1 MNDAMASFIE
11 IVKYVSP
18 YSIAW
23 GLGIKAYKF
32 VVGALLGKDVS
43 I

>member
-1 MNDAMASFIE
+1 MNEAMITFLE
-11 IVKYVSP
+11 IVKAVVP

-23 GLGIKAYKF
+23 GLGIKAYRF
-32 VVGALLGKDVS
+32 VVGCFLGKDVS